1 MSPRALLL
9 TGGSGVGKT
18 TVGQAIGGVL
28 TGAGHVTGLLDLDA
42 VAQFGPKQP
51 APSSGFRFSDHLR
64 IDNLAAVWR
73 TYRAAGAQYLVVS
86 GPIVSAG
93 LRAAYTAALADCAV
107 QVVRLVAAPELI
119 DARTR
124 TTRGP
129 EWNLTAALTEAE
141 THEPVEDFTIHNDGP
156 AAATAAKILTAI
168 GWPTG

>member
-1 MSPRALLL
+1 LSPRALLL

-28 TGAGHVTGLLDLDA
+28 TGAGHTTGLLDLDA

-51 APSSGFRFSDHLR
+51 ASSSGFRFSDHLR

-93 LRAAYTAALADCAV
+93 LRSAYTAALADCAV

-129 EWNLTAALTEAE
+129 GWDLAAALAAGEA
-141 THEPVEDFTIHNDGP
+141 HEPVEDFVVRNDGVVADTAAEVL
-156 AAATAAKILTAI
+156 AAA